1 MNYSFIQMLGFISG
15 ILTTIAF
22 IPQVLKVW
30 VTRKTEDI
38 SLLMFIIF
46 ITGIVG
52 WLIYGILIV
61 NYPLILANSAT
72 LVFAVLIIIGK
83 IRFG

>member
-46 ITGIVG
+46 ITGIIG

-61 NYPLILANSAT
+61 NYPLILANSVT
-72 LVFAVLIIIGK
+72 LVLAILIIIGK

>member
-1 MNYSFIQMLGFISG
+1 MLGFISG

-46 ITGIVG
+46 ITGIIG

-61 NYPLILANSAT
+61 NYPLILANSVT
-72 LVFAVLIIIGK
+72 LVLAVLIIIGK

>member
-1 MNYSFIQMLGFISG
+1 MNYSFIQVLGFISG

-46 ITGIVG
+46 ITGIIG

-61 NYPLILANSAT
+61 NYPLILANSIT
-72 LVFAVLIIIGK
+72 LVLAVLIIIGK

>member
-1 MNYSFIQMLGFISG
+1 MNYSFIQILGFISG

-46 ITGIVG
+46 ITGIIG

-61 NYPLILANSAT
+61 NYPLILANSVT
-72 LVFAVLIIIGK
+72 LVLAILIIIGK

>member
-1 MNYSFIQMLGFISG
+1 MLGFISG

-30 VTRKTEDI
+30 VTRKTDDI

-46 ITGIVG
+46 ITGIIG

-61 NYPLILANSAT
+61 NYPLILANSVT
-72 LVFAVLIIIGK
+72 LVLAVLIIIGK

>member
-1 MNYSFIQMLGFISG
+1 MLGFISG

-61 NYPLILANSAT
+61 NYPLILANSVT
-72 LVFAVLIIIGK
+72 LVLAVLIIIGK

>member
-1 MNYSFIQMLGFISG
+1 MLGFISG

-46 ITGIVG
+46 ITGIIG

-61 NYPLILANSAT
+61 NYPLILANSIT
-72 LVFAVLIIIGK
+72 LVLAVLIIIGK

>member
-1 MNYSFIQMLGFISG
+1 MNYSFIQILGFISG

-46 ITGIVG
+46 ITGIIG

-61 NYPLILANSAT
+61 NYPLILANSIT
-72 LVFAVLIIIGK
+72 LVLAVLIIIGK

>member
-46 ITGIVG
+46 ITGIIG

-61 NYPLILANSAT
+61 NYPLILANSIT
-72 LVFAVLIIIGK
+72 LVLAVLIIIGK